1 MQSAW
6 AGVSHLSQQRTA
18 DAVLRTRVHRTAK
31 VDDNAEE
38 GEKTEE
44 SDRTLPTAFRGCYRK
59 SITGILLVLYLTVP
73 GSVLNEAPLPSRRSK
88 TKQTL

>member
-31 VDDNAEE
+31 IDDNAEE
-38 GEKTEE
+38 GKKPRNRTE
-44 SDRTLPTAFRGCYRK
+44 
-59 SITGILLVLYLTVP
+59 
-73 GSVLNEAPLPSRRSK
+73 PSRQHLGVVIENRLQVYSWCFI
-88 TKQTL
+88 